1 MLQIQNTYVVCTYND
16 WSCTNVKCISLTFG
30 NYGFCGFKR
39 NPPFPLFY
47 LWAMVGSKAHDFIK
61 QILPQ
66 WWARV
71 LGSGLLCCL
80 GGLGLGSPEIEKN
93 QLIWFLIFT
102 QPKTSTNLTQTN
114 IQTNTS
120 NACSLRY
127 SNWLSALTA
136 TGALARTMGRAKAET
151 TMPVVRNQ
159 ASSRQGFDLRN
170 TLSIS
175 FTGYFVTVLTL
186 KNPLHV
192 SWRWEWE
199 LEITGRR
206 WLLWRGS
213 CSQKWYIVNI
223 FGHDDWKHRFY
234 ND

>member
-1 MLQIQNTYVVCTYND
+1 MYND

-120 NACSLRY
+120 IALPIVLLIVSTYCNWCSGKNDGEGESGDNDASCEEPGKLAARV
-127 SNWLSALTA
+127 WPDMRSAL
-136 TGALARTMGRAKAET
+136 R
-151 TMPVVRNQ
+151 
-159 ASSRQGFDLRN
+159 
-170 TLSIS
+170 IS
-175 FTGYFVTVLTL
+175 FTGYFVSVLTL

-213 CSQKWYIVNI
+213 CLQKWYIVNI